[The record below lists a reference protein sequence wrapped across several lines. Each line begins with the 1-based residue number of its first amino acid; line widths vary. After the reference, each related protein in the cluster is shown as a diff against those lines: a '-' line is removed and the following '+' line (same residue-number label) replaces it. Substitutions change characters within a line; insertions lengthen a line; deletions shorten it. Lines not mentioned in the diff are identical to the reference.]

1 MKKIL
6 SIGIVALLLVNLISV
21 TALADASAD
30 PGIYNVTVA
39 NAFQSTVSYEA
50 QDANG
55 NAVTAR
61 AADLDGVPAAEFFAN
76 AVKLKVTISNVS
88 DGGFY
93 LILAQS
99 DDSVPKE
106 SNIAYIDQATAAG
119 GKVSFTVYP
128 KSLSSGSTYYV
139 YLSSS
144 TSGREELLRFNYYQ
158 SYTLGDVNGENG
170 IDLDDAI
177 MIMRYLVDLEDL
189 DETQKMAADV
199 NHQNGVDLDDAVII
213 MRFLVGL
220 EEIN

>member
-6 SIGIVALLLVNLISV
+6 SIGIVALLLVNLISI

-39 NAFQSTVSYEA
+39 NAFQNTVSYEA

-61 AADLDGVPAAEFFAN
+61 AADLDGVAAAEFFAN
-76 AVKLKVTISNVS
+76 AVKLKITISNVS

-93 LILAQS
+93 LILAQN
-99 DDSVPKE
+99 DDGVPKE
-106 SNIAYIDQATAAG
+106 SNIAYIDQATAAE
-119 GKVSFTVYP
+119 GKVTFTVYP

-144 TSGREELLRFNYYQ
+144 ASGREELLRFNYYQ
-158 SYTLGDVNGENG
+158 SYTLGDVDGDG
-170 IDLDDAI
+170 YPTATDA
-177 MIMRYLVDLEDL
+177 LWVL
-189 DETQKMAADV
+189 QNAAD
-199 NHQNGVDLDDAVII
+199 NRSFSSTQMLAGDVDHDGYITATDALWILQYAAGN
-213 MRFLVGL
+213 RTEF
-220 EEIN
+220 

>member
-6 SIGIVALLLVNLISV
+6 SIGIVALLLVNLISI

-39 NAFQSTVSYEA
+39 NAFQNTVSYEA

-61 AADLDGVPAAEFFAN
+61 AADLDGVAAAEFFAN
-76 AVKLKVTISNVS
+76 AVKLKITISNVS

-93 LILAQS
+93 LILAQN
-99 DDSVPKE
+99 DDGVPKE
-106 SNIAYIDQATAAG
+106 SNIAYIDQATAAE
-119 GKVSFTVYP
+119 GKVTFTVYP

-144 TSGREELLRFNYYQ
+144 ASGREELLRFNYYQ
-158 SYTLGDVNGENG
+158 SYTLGDVDENG
-170 IDLDDAI
+170 KLSSNDALFALQAAAGK
-177 MIMRYLVDLEDL
+177 RTLSENARL
-189 DETQKMAADV
+189 AADADK
-199 NHQNGVDLDDAVII
+199 NGKLSSNDALFILQAAAGK
-213 MRFLVGL
+213 RTLQ
-220 EEIN
+220 